1 MAKRISNNFRVNL
14 RYLRKKNHMT
24 QEELGEKVGKTKSLI
39 SSYEKGNVE
48 PGLSALLELTEIFN
62 VSLNDFVL
70 EELAVK
76 NEDSSPE
83 VIIDRSSLE
92 QLKEECSSL
101 RHEYS
106 LEENGGS
113 GEPKAKIYNVLHR
126 SIHLAEA
133 QQEQLKEVANGL
145 NFLYRNLKSKRY
157 FR

>member
-1 MAKRISNNFRVNL
+1 
-14 RYLRKKNHMT
+14 MT

-48 PGLSALLELTEIFN
+48 PGLSALLELTEIFS

-76 NEDSSPE
+76 NEDTSPE

-92 QLKEECSSL
+92 QLKDESASL
-101 RHEYS
+101 REEYQ
-106 LEENGGS
+106 LGDHPEGK
-113 GEPKAKIYNVLHR
+113 EPKEKIYNALVR
-126 SIHLAEA
+126 SINLAES

-157 FR
+157 FK